1 MLIGLVGLIGSGK
14 DTVADFLVKEHEFH
28 RDSFAKSLKD
38 AVSVIFGWDRA
49 LLEGATQESRMWRER
64 IDPYWSNKLNKAVTP
79 RYILQYWG
87 TEVMRGHFHDS
98 IWIDSFTAR
107 YTGGN
112 IVLSDTRFINEIN
125 TIRDLKGKV
134 VLVRRGPIPTQQEMQ
149 ERSVHQ
155 SEWDWIGQSFDYEI
169 DNSGNLEDLRTQVG
183 VMIRSLLPDHQ

>member
-14 DTVADFLVKEHEFH
+14 DTVADFLVKEHGFH

-38 AVSVIFGWDRA
+38 AVSAIFGWDRA

-79 RYILQYWG
+79 RYILQHWG

-149 ERSVHQ
+149 QRSVHQ
-155 SEWDWIGQSFDYEI
+155 SEWDWIGQRFDYEI

-183 VMIRSLLPDHQ
+183 VMIRSLLADHQ

>member
-14 DTVADFLVKEHEFH
+14 DTVAEFLVREHGFH

-38 AVSVIFGWDRA
+38 AVSVIFGWNRD

-64 IDPYWSNKLNKAVTP
+64 IDPYWSNKLDQAVTP
-79 RYILQYWG
+79 RYILQHWG

-107 YTGGN
+107 YTGGK
-112 IVLSDTRFINEIN
+112 IVLSDTRFINEIK

-155 SEWDWIGQSFDYEI
+155 SEWDWIGQKFDYEI
-169 DNSGNLEDLRTQVG
+169 DNSGNLEDLKTQVG
-183 VMIRSLLPDHQ
+183 VMIRSLLPDHR

>member
-14 DTVADFLVKEHEFH
+14 DTVADFLVKEHGFH

-38 AVSVIFGWDRA
+38 AVSVIFGWDRS

-64 IDPYWSNKLNKAVTP
+64 IDPYWSNKLNRAVTP
-79 RYILQYWG
+79 RHILQHWG

-107 YTGGN
+107 YRGGN

-155 SEWDWIGQSFDYEI
+155 SEWDWIGQHFDYEI

-183 VMIRSLLPDHQ
+183 VMIRNLLPDHQ

>member
-1 MLIGLVGLIGSGK
+1 MIGSGK
-14 DTVADFLVKEHEFH
+14 DTVADFLVKEHGFH

-38 AVSVIFGWDRA
+38 AVSVIFGWDRS

-64 IDPYWSNKLNKAVTP
+64 IDPYWSNKLNRAVTP
-79 RYILQYWG
+79 RHILQHWG

-107 YTGGN
+107 YRGGN

-155 SEWDWIGQSFDYEI
+155 SEWDWIGQHFDYEI

-183 VMIRSLLPDHQ
+183 LMIRSLLPDHQ

>member
-149 ERSVHQ
+149 QRSVHQ
-155 SEWDWIGQSFDYEI
+155 SEWDWIGQRFDYEI
-169 DNSGNLEDLRTQVG
+169 DNSGNLENLRTQVG
-183 VMIRSLLPDHQ
+183 VMIRSLLADHQ

>member
-14 DTVADFLVKEHEFH
+14 DTVAECLVNNHGFQ

-64 IDPYWSNKLNKAVTP
+64 IDPYWSNKLDKAITP

-98 IWIDSFTAR
+98 IWIDSFIAR
-107 YTGGN
+107 YNGGK
-112 IVLSDTRFINEIN
+112 IVLSDTRFVNEIK
-125 TIRDLKGKV
+125 TIRALKGKV
-134 VLVRRGPIPTQQEMQ
+134 VLIRRGPIPSKEEMQ
-149 ERSVHQ
+149 EKTVHQ
-155 SEWDWIGQSFDYEI
+155 SEWDWIGQTFDYEI
-169 DNSGNLEDLRTQVG
+169 DNSGSLADLKTQVDH
-183 VMIRSLLPDHQ
+183 MINHLLLNHQ

>member
-1 MLIGLVGLIGSGK
+1 LIGSGK
-14 DTVADFLVKEHEFH
+14 DTVADFLVKEHGFH

-38 AVSVIFGWDRA
+38 AVSAIFGWDRA

-79 RYILQYWG
+79 RYILQHWG

-149 ERSVHQ
+149 QRSVHQ
-155 SEWDWIGQSFDYEI
+155 SEWDWIGQRFDYEI

-183 VMIRSLLPDHQ
+183 VMIRSLLADHQ

>member
-14 DTVADFLVKEHEFH
+14 DTVADFLVKEHGFH

-38 AVSVIFGWDRA
+38 AVSAIFGWDRA

-79 RYILQYWG
+79 RYILQHWG

-149 ERSVHQ
+149 QRSVHQ
-155 SEWDWIGQSFDYEI
+155 SEWDWIGQRFDYEI
-169 DNSGNLEDLRTQVG
+169 DNSGNLENLRTQVG
-183 VMIRSLLPDHQ
+183 VMIRSLLADHQ

>member
-14 DTVADFLVKEHEFH
+14 DTVADFLVKEHGFH

-38 AVSVIFGWDRA
+38 AVSAIFGWDRA

-79 RYILQYWG
+79 RYILQHWG

-149 ERSVHQ
+149 HRSVHQ
-155 SEWDWIGQSFDYEI
+155 SEWDWIGQRFDYEI
-169 DNSGNLEDLRTQVG
+169 DNSGNLENLRTQVG
-183 VMIRSLLPDHQ
+183 VMIRSLLADHQ

>member
-14 DTVADFLVKEHEFH
+14 DTVADFLVKEHGFH

-38 AVSVIFGWDRA
+38 AVSAIFGWDRE

-64 IDPYWSNKLNKAVTP
+64 IDPYWSNKLDKAVTP
-79 RYILQYWG
+79 RYILQHWG
-87 TEVMRGHFHDS
+87 TEVMRVHFHDS

-107 YTGGN
+107 YRGGN

-125 TIRDLKGKV
+125 TIRNLKGKV

-155 SEWDWIGQSFDYEI
+155 SEWDWIGQRFDYEI
-169 DNSGNLEDLRTQVG
+169 DNLGNLEDLRTQVG
-183 VMIRSLLPDHQ
+183 VMIRNLLPDHQ

>member
-14 DTVADFLVKEHEFH
+14 DTVADFLVKEHGFH

-38 AVSVIFGWDRA
+38 AVSVIFGWDRS

-64 IDPYWSNKLNKAVTP
+64 IDPYWSNKLDRAVTP
-79 RYILQYWG
+79 RHILQHWG

-107 YTGGN
+107 YRGGN

-155 SEWDWIGQSFDYEI
+155 SEWDWIGQHFDYEI

-183 VMIRSLLPDHQ
+183 LMIRSLLPDHQ

>member
-14 DTVADFLVKEHEFH
+14 DTVADFLVKEHGYQ
-28 RDSFAKSLKD
+28 RDSFAKALKD
-38 AVSVIFGWDRA
+38 AVSAIFGWDRA

-64 IDPYWSNKLNKAVTP
+64 IDPYWSNKLDKAVTP

-107 YTGGN
+107 YRGEN

-125 TIRDLKGKV
+125 TIRDLQGKV

-155 SEWDWIGQSFDYEI
+155 SEWDWIGQRFDYEI

-183 VMIRSLLPDHQ
+183 LMVRSLLPDHQ

>member
-14 DTVADFLVKEHEFH
+14 DTVADFLVKEHGFH

-38 AVSVIFGWDRA
+38 AVSAIFGWDRA
-49 LLEGATQESRMWRER
+49 LLEGDTQESRMWRER

-79 RYILQYWG
+79 RYILQHWG

-149 ERSVHQ
+149 QRSVHQ
-155 SEWDWIGQSFDYEI
+155 SEWDWIGQRFDYEI

-183 VMIRSLLPDHQ
+183 VMIRSLLADHQ

>member
-14 DTVADFLVKEHEFH
+14 DTVADFLVKEHGYQ
-28 RDSFAKSLKD
+28 RDSFAKALKD
-38 AVSVIFGWDRA
+38 AVSAIFGWDRA

-64 IDPYWSNKLNKAVTP
+64 IDPYWSNKLDKAVTP

-107 YTGGN
+107 YGGGN

-125 TIRDLKGKV
+125 TIRDLQGKV

-155 SEWDWIGQSFDYEI
+155 SEWDWIGQRFDYEI

-183 VMIRSLLPDHQ
+183 LMVRSLLPDHQ

>member
-14 DTVADFLVKEHEFH
+14 DTVADFLVREHGFR

-38 AVSVIFGWDRA
+38 AVSVIFGWDRD
-49 LLEGATQESRMWRER
+49 LLEGSTQESRMWRER
-64 IDPYWSNKLNKAVTP
+64 IDPYWSHKLDRAVTP
-79 RYILQYWG
+79 RYILQHWG

-107 YTGGN
+107 YNGGK
-112 IVLSDTRFINEIN
+112 IVLSDTRFINEIK
-125 TIRDLKGKV
+125 TIRVLNGKV

-155 SEWDWIGQSFDYEI
+155 SEWDWIGQKFDYEI
-169 DNSGNLEDLRTQVG
+169 DNSGNLEDLKTQVG
-183 VMIRSLLPDHQ
+183 VMIRSLLPDHR

>member
-14 DTVADFLVKEHEFH
+14 DTVADFLVKEHGFH

-64 IDPYWSNKLNKAVTP
+64 IDPYWSNKLNRAVTP
-79 RYILQYWG
+79 RYILQHWG

-155 SEWDWIGQSFDYEI
+155 SEWDWIGQRFDYEI

>member
-14 DTVADFLVKEHEFH
+14 DTVADFLVKEHGFH

-49 LLEGATQESRMWRER
+49 LLEGDTQESRMWRER

-107 YTGGN
+107 YRGGN

-155 SEWDWIGQSFDYEI
+155 SEWDWIGQHFDYEI

-183 VMIRSLLPDHQ
+183 VMIRNLLPDHQ

>member
-14 DTVADFLVKEHEFH
+14 DTVAECLVRDHGFH

-38 AVSVIFGWDRA
+38 AVSVIFGWNRD
-49 LLEGATQESRMWRER
+49 LLEGTTQESRMWRER
-64 IDPYWSNKLNKAVTP
+64 IDPYWSNKLDRAVTP
-79 RYILQYWG
+79 RYILQHWG

-107 YTGGN
+107 YTGGK
-112 IVLSDTRFINEIN
+112 IVLSDTRFINEIK

-155 SEWDWIGQSFDYEI
+155 SEWNWIGQKFDYEI
-169 DNSGNLEDLRTQVG
+169 DNSGNLEDLKTQVD
-183 VMIRSLLPDHQ
+183 VMIRSLLPDHR

>member
-14 DTVADFLVKEHEFH
+14 DTVADFLVKEHGFH

-64 IDPYWSNKLNKAVTP
+64 IDPYWSNKLDKAVTP

-107 YTGGN
+107 YRGGN

-155 SEWDWIGQSFDYEI
+155 SEWDWIGQRFDYEI

-183 VMIRSLLPDHQ
+183 VMIMSLLPDHQ

>member
-14 DTVADFLVKEHEFH
+14 DTVADFLVKEHGFH

-64 IDPYWSNKLNKAVTP
+64 IDPYWSNKLDKAVTP
-79 RYILQYWG
+79 RYILQHWG

-107 YTGGN
+107 YRGGN

-149 ERSVHQ
+149 QRSVHQ
-155 SEWDWIGQSFDYEI
+155 SEWDWIGQRFDYEI

>member
-14 DTVADFLVKEHEFH
+14 DTVAEFLVREHGFH

-38 AVSVIFGWDRA
+38 AVSVIFGWNRD

-64 IDPYWSNKLNKAVTP
+64 IDPYWSNKLDRAVTP
-79 RYILQYWG
+79 RYILQHWG

-107 YTGGN
+107 YTGGK
-112 IVLSDTRFINEIN
+112 IVLSDTRFINEIK
-125 TIRDLKGKV
+125 TIRDLQGEV

-155 SEWDWIGQSFDYEI
+155 SEWDWIGQKFDYEI
-169 DNSGNLEDLRTQVG
+169 DNSGNLEDLKTQVG
-183 VMIRSLLPDHQ
+183 VMIRSLLPDHR

>member
-14 DTVADFLVKEHEFH
+14 DTVADFLVKEHGFH

-38 AVSVIFGWDRA
+38 AVSAIFGWDRA
-49 LLEGATQESRMWRER
+49 LLEGDTQESRMWRER

-79 RYILQYWG
+79 RYILQHWG

-107 YTGGN
+107 YRGGN

-149 ERSVHQ
+149 QRSVHQ
-155 SEWDWIGQSFDYEI
+155 SEWDWIGQRFDYEI

-183 VMIRSLLPDHQ
+183 VMIRSLLADHQ